1 MPEPNADARGDR
13 MPPSTELH
21 GTRLIVVTL
30 CAIAATVMQALDSTI
45 ANVAL
50 PYMQGS
56 MAASQDEINWV
67 LTSYI
72 VATAIMTAPVG
83 FLASRFGRTRL
94 FLTSIIGF
102 TIASIL
108 CGAAQS
114 LAQIVF
120 FRILQGMFSAALVPL
135 SQGMMYEIY
144 PPEKRSS
151 AMALWGM
158 GVMVGPVL
166 GPILGGW
173 LTENYNWRWVFYINV
188 PIGIL
193 VTAGTLIYLRETP
206 RNLSS
211 RLDWLGFAALSI
223 ALGAFQMMLD
233 RGEELDWF
241 NASEIIIEACVAG
254 LGMYCFLVHSAL
266 VPKPFLSPKLL
277 ADRNFM
283 IACFFSFVV
292 AVVVFSSM
300 ALLAPYLQTLL
311 NYPVS
316 TAGVLLA
323 PRGLGTMFAMFAAG
337 RLLRYTGERSLIALG
352 VLVSIYSLHQMSH
365 WTPDVSESSIF
376 SVGLWQGFG
385 SGLIFVPLSLFMF
398 STLPAELRTEA
409 TGVYSLMRN
418 LGSAIGIS
426 VTAALLQTN
435 TQINNAF
442 ISGVVTPFNRALQSG
457 APERFWNPLSMSGA
471 AALAAEV
478 RRQSSVIAYADDFKL
493 MMVLCIVALPLVL
506 LIRPPG
512 AVAARQPATA
522 AGE

>member
-1 MPEPNADARGDR
+1 MPKPNADARGDR
-13 MPPSTELH
+13 KPPSTELH
-21 GTRLIVVTL
+21 GASLVLVTL
-30 CAIAATVMQALDSTI
+30 CAIAGTIMQALDSTI

-83 FLASRFGRTRL
+83 FLSARFGRTRL
-94 FLTSIIGF
+94 FLISIIGF
-102 TIASIL
+102 TVASVL
-108 CGAAQS
+108 CGASQS
-114 LAQIVF
+114 LAQIVL
-120 FRILQGMFSAALVPL
+120 FRILQGGFSAALVPL
-135 SQGMMYEIY
+135 SQGIMYEIY
-144 PPEKRSS
+144 PPEKRGS

-158 GVMVGPVL
+158 GVTVGPVL

-173 LTENYNWRWVFYINV
+173 LTEDYSWRWVFYINV

-193 VTAGTLIYLRETP
+193 ATAGILLYLRETP
-206 RNLSS
+206 RNAFS

-241 NASEIIIEACVAG
+241 NSPEIIIEACVAG

-266 VPKPFLSPKLL
+266 VPKPFLSPRLL
-277 ADRNFM
+277 ADVNFV
-283 IACFFSFVV
+283 IASCFIFVV
-292 AVVVFSSM
+292 GVIIFASM

-311 NYPVS
+311 NYPVM
-316 TAGVLLA
+316 TAGLLLA
-323 PRGLGTMFAMFAAG
+323 PRGVGTMIAMFAAG
-337 RLLRYTGERSLIALG
+337 QLIRYIGERALVALG
-352 VLVSIYSLHQMSH
+352 LSIGIYSLYLMTH
-365 WTPDVSESSIF
+365 WTPDVSESTII
-376 SVGLWQGFG
+376 SVVMVQGL
-385 SGLIFVPLSLFMF
+385 STGLIFLPLSVIVF
-398 STLPAELRTEA
+398 STLPIELRAEA
-409 TGVYSLMRN
+409 TGVFSLMRN
-418 LGSAIGIS
+418 LGSAVGIS

-435 TQINNAF
+435 TQINHAI

-457 APERFWNPLSMSGA
+457 SPARFWNPLSASGA
-471 AALAAEV
+471 AALDAEV

-493 MMVLCIVALPLVL
+493 MMVLCIVVLPLVL
-506 LIRPPG
+506 LIRSPRPVR
-512 AVAARQPATA
+512 APQPATA